1 MNYNKFLTVG
11 LLFLKDRKFKN
22 VILWITYAVLLLF
35 VMLNFNTVWAI
46 GVNLFRVMTPF
57 IYGFLLAYI
66 LNFIMA
72 FFEKRVFRKIGAKD
86 YRMRSVK
93 KMLSLVCT
101 YAVAFGVVTFLAAIL
116 VPQVFSSFESLY
128 INIQRNLQSYLNGA
142 EDILHNVLD
151 FLNSTF
157 GLNFITENQLNSFLE
172 GILALFIGNDVKSI
186 SKEILNAVFPAAVNT
201 ASNLY
206 NWFIAII
213 VSVYFLS
220 CKEKLCAQVKA
231 ISYAYMPDKMLR
243 KSIEIV
249 NISNNMCGRFL
260 VGKIVDSIIIG
271 LLCFTGMTI
280 FRFEYALLISVI
292 VGFTNIIPVFGPFIG
307 AIPSAFLLLLV
318 DPLQCL
324 WFVVFIIVLQQ
335 LDGNVIG
342 PKILGNQIGVSGFW
356 IMFSVLLGGGLFG
369 VPGMI
374 LGVPVFAVIYDLLG
388 KNVRNR
394 LKLKVVNRGRE
405 DKKHESNYIGTLEIK
420 KIDIDIDQDA
430 LSVDGNNTEIN
441 D

>member
-1 MNYNKFLTVG
+1 MG
-11 LLFLKDRKFKN
+11 LFFLKDRKFKN

-35 VMLNFNTVWAI
+35 LMLNFNTVWGI
-46 GVNLFRVMTPF
+46 GVNLFRIMTPF
-57 IYGFLLAYI
+57 IYGFLLAYV
-66 LNFIMA
+66 LNFMML
-72 FFEKRVFRKIGAKD
+72 FLEKRVFHRIGEKD
-86 YRMRSVK
+86 YRMRSVRK
-93 KMLSLVCT
+93 ALSLVCT
-101 YAVAFGVVTFLAAIL
+101 YAVAFGLVTFLVAIL
-116 VPQVFSSFESLY
+116 VPQVFTSFENLY
-128 INIQRNLQSYLNGA
+128 TNIQKNLQSYLDGA
-142 EDILHNVLD
+142 EDILKNVLD
-151 FLNSTF
+151 FMNNTF
-157 GLNFITENQLNSFLE
+157 GLNFITENQLNKFLE
-172 GILALFIGNDVKSI
+172 SILAVFIGNDVESI
-186 SKEILNAVFPAAVNT
+186 SKEILNAVFPAAINT

-231 ISYAYMPDKMLR
+231 ISYAYMPDKMLH

-271 LLCFTGMTI
+271 ILCFVGMTI

-292 VGFTNIIPVFGPFIG
+292 VGFTNVIPVFGPFIG

-318 DPLQCL
+318 DPIQCL

-342 PKILGNQIGVSGFW
+342 PRILGNQIGVSGFW

-388 KNVRNR
+388 KNVRTR
-394 LKLKVVNRGRE
+394 LKLKVVNRGRD
-405 DKKHESNYIGTLEIK
+405 DKPAENADKVS
-420 KIDIDIDQDA
+420 
-430 LSVDGNNTEIN
+430 TEN
-441 D
+441 MEEEQE